1 MESHT
6 HLAHFEPDA
15 FGSRLRE
22 IREEHELTQTEL
34 AKILETSQGNIAHL
48 ETGKRSPG
56 AETILQ
62 IFIHFRKH
70 FVFLLTG
77 ESGADSLELEE
88 VLSNPANNLSEL
100 IKLNE
105 HCFTM
110 EAGCGCIESSVIL
123 LIKQLKSMAQQMEA
137 MAATLQLSLREM
149 D

>member
-1 MESHT
+1 MESPDHPV
-6 HLAHFEPDA
+6 HFNPEA

-22 IREEHELTQTEL
+22 IREEHDLTQTEL
-34 AKILETSQGNIAHL
+34 AKLLETSQGNIAHL

-77 ESGADSLELEE
+77 ESGADFKELEE
-88 VLSNPANNLSEL
+88 ILSNLANNLSEL

-105 HCFTM
+105 RCFNM
-110 EAGCGCIESSVIL
+110 ETGCGCIESSVIL
-123 LIKQLKSMAQQMEA
+123 LIKQLESMSIQLETMADTLKKSLTNTQ
-137 MAATLQLSLREM
+137 
-149 D
+149 